1 MPLRSTILAVSLLVC
16 SISAAVAQSEPSSIV
31 IGVLNDMSGNF
42 ADQSGPGSLVAA
54 QMAID
59 EVGGTVLGKPIKVLG
74 GDHQNKPDIASSLAR
89 RWYDREGVQ
98 VIVDMPNSG
107 TALAVQEI
115 ARNLKR
121 INITTTAGSLAL
133 TNKSCSPTSFHWMW
147 DTYSN
152 SYGLVKALARKKL
165 DTWFFITADYAFG
178 LALESDFRKA
188 IDQTGGKTLGAVKH
202 PVGMQ
207 DFSSQILFA
216 QASNARAVVVASGG
230 NDIVNTLKTANE
242 FGLQKSGVT
251 FVAPATFLTDV
262 KSMGLDIGQGL
273 TYITGFTWNYDDE
286 SRAFARKFFE
296 RHKAMPTMGQ
306 AGVYSA
312 VRHYLRAVAE
322 AKTVDADL
330 VAAKMREMPVSDAV
344 IRHGKIR
351 DDGRLVHDM
360 YLVEVPRKGDTQDP
374 WDLERVLDTLPGD
387 EIFRPLSESE
397 CSLVKK

>member
-1 MPLRSTILAVSLLVC
+1 MTGRVMTIRVV
-16 SISAAVAQSEPSSIV
+16 ISAACVLACATTVLHAQSEPPSIT
-31 IGVLNDMSGNF
+31 IGVLNDMAGNF
-42 ADQSGPGSLVAA
+42 SDQSGPGSLAA
-54 QMAID
+54 ARMAID
-59 EVGGTVLGKPIKVLG
+59 GRGARVWDKPVKAIG
-74 GDHQNKPDIASSLAR
+74 GDHQNKPDIAATIAR
-89 RWYDREGVQ
+89 RWYDNEDVQ
-98 VIVDMPNSG
+98 LIVDMPNSG
-107 TALAVQEI
+107 TALAVQEV
-115 ARNLKR
+115 ARRLRK
-121 INITTTAGSLAL
+121 INITSTAGSLAL
-133 TNKSCSPTSFHWMW
+133 TGKSCAPTSFHWMW

-322 AKTVDADL
+322 ARTVDADL

-374 WDLERVLDTLPGD
+374 WDLER
-387 EIFRPLSESE
+387 
-397 CSLVKK
+397 